1 MRYSIQP
8 LTASDACALRTW
20 RYPQPYAVYNLAGAD
35 EEEDLCYF
43 LDPHNQFHSVL
54 DEAGALVGFC
64 SFGEDAQVPGG
75 DYTALAL
82 DIGLGLRPD
91 LTGQGLG
98 ATFLDAILSFA
109 QEHFEPS
116 HFRATVASFNVRSR
130 RLFEGHGFCVTQS
143 FASRS
148 EPALLFTVLVRE
160 ANRCTRLTSRKHL

>member
-8 LTASDACALRTW
+8 LTASDARTLRTW
-20 RYPQPYAVYNLAGAD
+20 RYPQPYTIYNLAGAD
-35 EEEDLCYF
+35 EEEDLAYF
-43 LDPHNQFHSVL
+43 LDPRNQFHGVL

-98 ATFLDAILSFA
+98 AAFLEAILCFA

-116 HFRATVASFNVRSR
+116 HFRATVAIFNIRSR
-130 RLFEGHGFCVTQS
+130 RLFERHGFCVTQT
-143 FASRS
+143 FVS
-148 EPALLFTVLVRE
+148 EGDPALTFLVLVYG
-160 ANRCTRLTSRKHL
+160 ANGVANSITK